1 MMMPNCGTIS
11 SSAARPHG
19 SNLCWS
25 SPLASGRRSRSVAVA
40 VRAAIWLQAG
50 AFWLCDSDGTL
61 HVDDSNVALLTV
73 DAPSGGGDPVADNLA
88 ANIGRA
94 RCR

>member
-1 MMMPNCGTIS
+1 
-11 SSAARPHG
+11 
-19 SNLCWS
+19 
-25 SPLASGRRSRSVAVA
+25 
-40 VRAAIWLQAG
+40 LQAG

-61 HVDDSNVALLTV
+61 HVDDNNVALLTV

-94 RCR
+94 RCG